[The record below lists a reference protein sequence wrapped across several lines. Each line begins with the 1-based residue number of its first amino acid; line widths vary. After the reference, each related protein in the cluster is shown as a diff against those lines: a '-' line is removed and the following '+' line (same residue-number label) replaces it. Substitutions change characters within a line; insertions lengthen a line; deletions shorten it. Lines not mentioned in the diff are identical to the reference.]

1 MNEQEMREI
10 VEAAFKARFGDVEL
24 VCISINVKPSID
36 YEGDHVVN
44 IKIIYD
50 SKVEQLDGEGLL
62 RMDHEVHTKFDAD
75 SESYPGWPLLHY
87 IAKSDIGNREPASI

>member
-24 VCISINVKPSID
+24 VCINVKPSVD
-36 YEGDHVVN
+36 YDGDHVVN

-50 SKVEQLDGEGLL
+50 GKVEQLNGEGIV
-62 RMDHEVHTKFDAD
+62 RVNHEVDTKFDAD
-75 SESYPGWPLLHY
+75 FEKPPGLPFLRY
-87 IAKSDIGNREPASI
+87 IAKSDIGKRDPASI

>member
-24 VCISINVKPSID
+24 VCINVKPGVD
-36 YEGDHVVN
+36 FDGDHVVN

-50 SKVEQLDGEGLL
+50 GKVEQLNGEGLL
-62 RMDHEVHTKFDAD
+62 RVDHEVDTKFDAD
-75 SESYPGWPLLHY
+75 SEAYPGWPLLHY
-87 IAKSDIGNREPASI
+87 IAKSDIGKRDPASI

>member
-24 VCISINVKPSID
+24 VCINLKPGVD
-36 YEGDHVVN
+36 FEGDHVVD

-50 SKVEQLDGEGLL
+50 GKFEQLDGEGLV
-62 RMDHEVHTKFDAD
+62 RVNHEVNTKFDAD
-75 SESYPGWPLLHY
+75 FKKPPGWPLLHF
-87 IAKSDIGNREPASI
+87 IARSDIGDRDPASV

>member
-24 VCISINVKPSID
+24 VCINIKPGVD
-36 YEGDHVVN
+36 FEGDHVVD

-50 SKVEQLDGEGLL
+50 GKVEQLNGEGIV
-62 RMDHEVHTKFDAD
+62 RVDHEVHTKFDGD
-75 SESYPGWPLLHY
+75 FEKPPGWPLLHY
-87 IAKSDIGNREPASI
+87 IAKSDIGDRDPASI